1 MLEPLES
8 AMLFKSFADIGLPE
22 YPLRVRPKFDLL
34 DSSDPYEQRYQ
45 EALQNLL
52 RNVRQYG
59 INGFAGSESEYLS
72 DDDKCTIY
80 RALVEHNFVRRDVEY
95 VDEYDDDCIGLCG
108 EELCSTIGILEVV
121 HRLIKG
127 SILRFLGDHGEFVED
142 RLEEFLEEYYE
153 TLPKH
158 LAIDEK
164 AVREILEKR
173 IGSDQFEFLKKLD
186 ESHYENIAYESDFEK
201 LTLLSDRGLK
211 RRLLDDE
218 QAKILRSTLIDAR
231 DWLLERDGSM
241 EILCAA
247 LL

>member
-1 MLEPLES
+1 MLKPLES
-8 AMLFKSFADIGLPE
+8 AMLFRSFADIGLPE
-22 YPLRVRPKFDLL
+22 YPLRVRPEFELY
-34 DSSDPYEQRYQ
+34 SSDSYEQRYQ
-45 EALQNLL
+45 EALQVLL
-52 RNVRQYG
+52 RNVRLYG
-59 INGFAGSESEYLS
+59 INGFVGSESEYLS

-80 RALVEHNFVRRDVEY
+80 RALVERNYVRRDVD
-95 VDEYDDDCIGLCG
+95 VNEYDDDCIGLCG
-108 EELCSTIGILEVV
+108 EELCSTIGVLEIA
-121 HRLIKG
+121 HRLIMG

-153 TLPKH
+153 TLPEH
-158 LAIDEK
+158 LAIDEE

-186 ESHYENIAYESDFEK
+186 ESQYESIRYGLDFEN
-201 LTLLSDRGLK
+201 LTLLSDRGCK
-211 RRLLDDE
+211 SRLLDNE